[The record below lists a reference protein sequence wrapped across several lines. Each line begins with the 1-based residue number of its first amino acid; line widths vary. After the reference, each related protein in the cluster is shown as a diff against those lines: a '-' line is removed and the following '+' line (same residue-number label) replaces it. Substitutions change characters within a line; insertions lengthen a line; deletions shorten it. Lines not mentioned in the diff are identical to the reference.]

1 MNNLFED
8 DGFFDDEPGDNN
20 SNPVNSEEADFLK
33 LVHRVE

>member
-20 SNPVNSEEADFLK
+20 SKPVNSGRK
-33 LVHRVE
+33 RIS